1 MRSSIC
7 TRLCAARSPVLSDRL
22 RVRATKP
29 YVDRRA
35 LSNRRS
41 GEYDDSLVT
50 PLSVIRAAW
59 IVWLISWLAAA
70 AWSDRTVRRPA
81 VRREVLYRVLT
92 LAGAMLMF
100 GFNPDGERADTPLWS
115 VASGIGWVLAGV
127 VMCGFVF
134 VWWARIH
141 LGQLWSSSV
150 TRKEHHHVVDTGPY
164 AIVRHAIYTGLL
176 LAIIATMLLRGT
188 ILTVTGSTLIAMG
201 IYVKARV
208 EEEFLRQQLGESYDA
223 YARRVPMLVPF
234 LRFRSY
240 LVAKTRRP

>member
-1 MRSSIC
+1 MH
-7 TRLCAARSPVLSDRL
+7 
-22 RVRATKP
+22 
-29 YVDRRA
+29 RRQ
-35 LSNRRS
+35 
-41 GEYDDSLVT
+41 YDGLLVT
-50 PLSVIRAAW
+50 PLSVIRIAW
-59 IVWLISWLAAA
+59 IVWLISWFAAA

-100 GFNPDGERADTPLWS
+100 GFNPAGKRTDTPLWPVPS
-115 VASGIGWVLAGV
+115 VVGWVLAGFV
-127 VMCGFVF
+127 ICGFLF

-164 AIVRHAIYTGLL
+164 AIVRHPIYAGLL
-176 LAIIATMLLRGT
+176 LAIIATVLLRGT
-188 ILTVTGSTLIAMG
+188 IITLTGGALIAAG

-208 EEEFLRQQLGESYDA
+208 EEEFLRQQLGEPYDT

-234 LRFRSY
+234 LRWPMRI
-240 LVAKTRRP
+240 TQ